1 MVDAREQHCYS
12 LNDGPERTSVFL
24 LICSMA
30 RKEGRKGGRDDEPSP
45 FVHAFTLEICRSGQF
60 FIYQRCYYLG
70 ASLSLSAPQDVQRM
84 TRERLRDMKRECVCV
99 CWELCSEWRSLAGR
113 TRQAWKKDG
122 RKSNSGRLLEEIHRS
137 IAITGIE
144 KTKKEKKEK
153 KKKNGRRKQGNS
165 KSCSVFMST
174 WSKSIR
180 IGNLVDTFDID
191 KEEMVG
197 GWGAPLP

>member
-99 CWELCSEWRSLAGR
+99 CVLGVMQRVKVISRANETSVKKGR
-113 TRQAWKKDG
+113 AQEQQWQTFGWDPSIDSHYWNWKDKK
-122 RKSNSGRLLEEIHRS
+122 REER
-137 IAITGIE
+137 
-144 KTKKEKKEK
+144 
-153 KKKNGRRKQGNS
+153 
-165 KSCSVFMST
+165 
-174 WSKSIR
+174 
-180 IGNLVDTFDID
+180 
-191 KEEMVG
+191 KEEEE
-197 GWGAPLP
+197 WEEETR